1 MGGGE
6 EHRDVWIRSTQWEG
20 KMKKNGVRAVRIH
33 GPTLFA
39 ECTPKNTWQMFFIF
53 YFLRV

>member
-6 EHRDVWIRSTQWEG
+6 EHRDVWIRSTQREG
-20 KMKKNGVRAVRIH
+20 KMKKNDVRTVPIH

-39 ECTPKNTWQMFFIF
+39 ECTPKNTRQMFFIF
-53 YFLRV
+53 YLLRV